1 MTASTNNCCVS
12 GSGCFGFFGFKQFYK
27 RSFYDK
33 LGDTDNNVKYYN
45 ETGIE
50 VGNNDDDD
58 DNMTAQTIRS
68 SISSK
73 RSSFGNY

>member
-1 MTASTNNCCVS
+1 MLQNN
-12 GSGCFGFFGFKQFYK
+12 GE
-27 RSFYDK
+27 
-33 LGDTDNNVKYYN
+33 YYN
-45 ETGIE
+45 GMGIE
-50 VGNNDDDD
+50 VGNDDDDDGD

>member
-1 MTASTNNCCVS
+1 VD
-12 GSGCFGFFGFKQFYK
+12 GSFGFFGLKRLNK

-33 LGDTDNNVKYYN
+33 LRATNNGEYYN
-45 ETGIE
+45 GMGIE
-50 VGNNDDDD
+50 VGNDDDDGD

-68 SISSK
+68 SITSK